1 MKNIIALAV
10 VASLAACTSVPN
22 SAPKEN
28 YEKKAYEENQRQEK
42 IAAVTVDNIPKWMK
56 AMPNSDNA
64 VFATGS
70 AVSTDLSMSEW
81 KAKMFAFGKICIAAG
96 GKVEQQGKIF
106 MQETGEFNNETS
118 ELAIKTMCPSVDVT
132 GTEVREIKHIAEG
145 TRYRTYVL
153 VALPTGDANLL
164 QKRKDRLESARLA
177 KSRSAEVFRDL
188 EDSLK

>member
-10 VASLAACTSVPN
+10 VATLAACSST
-22 SAPKEN
+22 PKEN

-42 IAAVTVDNIPKWMK
+42 AVAAAVDNIPKWMK

-70 AVSTDLSMSEW
+70 AVSNDFSMSEW

-96 GKVEQQGKIF
+96 GKVDQQGKVF
-106 MQETGEFNNETS
+106 MQESGEFSNETS
-118 ELAIKTMCPSVDVT
+118 ELAIKSMCPSVDIT
-132 GTEVREIKHIAEG
+132 GTEVREIKQVAEG

-164 QKRKDRLESARLA
+164 QKRKDRLAAAARA
-177 KSRSAEVFRDL
+177 ERRSNEAFKDL
-188 EDSLK
+188 EAVLK

>member
-10 VASLAACTSVPN
+10 VATLAACTSV
-22 SAPKEN
+22 PKEN
-28 YEKKAYEENQRQEK
+28 YEKKAYEEHQRQEK
-42 IAAVTVDNIPKWMK
+42 TVAAAVEAIPKWVK

-70 AVSTDLSMSEW
+70 AVSNDLSMSEW

-118 ELAIKTMCPSVDVT
+118 ELAIKTMCPSVDIT
-132 GTEVREIKHIAEG
+132 GTEVREVKHIAEG
-145 TRYRTYVL
+145 SRYRTYVL
-153 VALPTGDANLL
+153 VALPTGDANML
-164 QKRKDRLESARLA
+164 QVRKDRLAAAARA
-177 KSRSAEVFRDL
+177 KRRSDEVFKDL

>member
-1 MKNIIALAV
+1 MRNIMKNIIALAV
-10 VASLAACTSVPN
+10 VATLAACNSV
-22 SAPKEN
+22 PKEN

-42 IAAVTVDNIPKWMK
+42 IAATAVDNIPKWMK

-64 VFATGS
+64 VFSTGT
-70 AVSTDLSMSEW
+70 AVSNDLSMSEW

-96 GKVEQQGKIF
+96 GKVEQQGKVF
-106 MQETGEFNNETS
+106 MTESGEYNNETS
-118 ELAIKTMCPSVDVT
+118 ELAIKTMCPSVDIT

-164 QKRKDRLESARLA
+164 QKRKDRLAAAARA
-177 KSRSAEVFRDL
+177 ERRSNEVFKDL
-188 EDSLK
+188 DASLK

>member
-10 VASLAACTSVPN
+10 VASLAACS

-42 IAAVTVDNIPKWMK
+42 TVAVSVDNIPKWIK
-56 AMPNSDNA
+56 AMPNSDSA

-70 AVSTDLSMSEW
+70 AVSNDLSMSEW

-96 GKVEQQGKIF
+96 GKVEQQGKLF

-118 ELAIKTMCPSVDVT
+118 ELAIKTICPSVDIT

-145 TRYRTYVL
+145 SRYRTYVL

-164 QKRKDRLESARLA
+164 QKRKDKLA
-177 KSRSAEVFRDL
+177 AATRSQRRSDEVFKDL
-188 EDSLK
+188 DKALEGRSN

>member
-10 VASLAACTSVPN
+10 VASLAACS

-42 IAAVTVDNIPKWMK
+42 SVASAIDNIPKWMK
-56 AMPNSDNA
+56 TMPTSDNA

-70 AVSTDLSMSEW
+70 AVSADFGMSEW

-96 GKVEQQGKIF
+96 GKVEQQGKLF
-106 MQETGEFNNETS
+106 MQDSGDFNNETS
-118 ELAIKTMCPSVDVT
+118 ELAIKTMCPSVDIT
-132 GTEVREIKHIAEG
+132 GTEVREIKQVAEG
-145 TRYRTYVL
+145 NRYRTYVL

-164 QKRKDRLESARLA
+164 QKRKDRLAAAAR
-177 KSRSAEVFRDL
+177 SDRRSQEAFKDL
-188 EDSLK
+188 DSILK

>member
-10 VASLAACTSVPN
+10 VAALAACS

-28 YEKKAYEENQRQEK
+28 YEKKAYEEHQRQEK
-42 IAAVTVDNIPKWMK
+42 AVAATVDNIPKWMK

-70 AVSTDLSMSEW
+70 AVSNDFSMSEW

-96 GKVEQQGKIF
+96 GKIEQQGKVF
-106 MQETGEFNNETS
+106 MQDSGEYSTETS
-118 ELAIKTMCPSVDVT
+118 ELAIKSMCPSVDIT
-132 GTEVREIKHIAEG
+132 GTEVREIKQVAEG

-164 QKRKDRLESARLA
+164 QKRKDRLAAAARA
-177 KSRSAEVFRDL
+177 ERRSNEAFKDL
-188 EDSLK
+188 ESVLK

>member
-10 VASLAACTSVPN
+10 VATLAACNSV
-22 SAPKEN
+22 PKEN

-42 IAAVTVDNIPKWMK
+42 AVASAIDNIPKWMK
-56 AMPNSDNA
+56 SMPNSDSA
-64 VFATGS
+64 VFATGT
-70 AVSTDLSMSEW
+70 AVSNDLSMSEW

-96 GKVEQQGKIF
+96 GKVEQQGKVF
-106 MQETGEFNNETS
+106 MQDSGEFSNETS
-118 ELAIKTMCPSVDVT
+118 ELAIKTMCPSVDIT

-145 TRYRTYVL
+145 NRHRTYVL

-164 QKRKDRLESARLA
+164 QKRKDKLAAAARA
-177 KSRSAEVFRDL
+177 QRRSDETFKDL

>member
-10 VASLAACTSVPN
+10 VATFAACNSV
-22 SAPKEN
+22 PKEN

-42 IAAVTVDNIPKWMK
+42 AVVSAIDNIPKWMK

-64 VFATGS
+64 VFATGT
-70 AVSTDLSMSEW
+70 AVSNDLSMSEW

-96 GKVEQQGKIF
+96 GKVDQQGKVF
-106 MQETGEFNNETS
+106 MQDSGEFSNETS
-118 ELAIKTMCPSVDVT
+118 ELAIKTMCPSVDIT

-145 TRYRTYVL
+145 NRYRTYVL

-164 QKRKDRLESARLA
+164 QKRKDKLAAAARA
-177 KSRSAEVFRDL
+177 QRRSDETFKDLKDL
-188 EDSLK
+188 EASLK